1 MNIKELLVKRDGEE
15 EAKSEI
21 HMVCEN
27 IGYDMESMPFDQAIL
42 RALDDLRLE
51 KDYAEDVANLFYE
64 WEADKA
70 NK

>member
-15 EAKSEI
+15 EAKSEML
-21 HMVCEN
+21 MVCEN

>member
-21 HMVCEN
+21 LMVCEN
-27 IGYDMESMPFDQAIL
+27 IGYDMESMPFDQTIL

-51 KDYAEDVANLFYE
+51 KDYAEDVANLFYK

>member
-21 HMVCEN
+21 LMVCEN

-51 KDYAEDVANLFYE
+51 KDYAEDVADLFYE

>member
-1 MNIKELLVKRDGEE
+1 MNIKELLVERDGEE

-21 HMVCEN
+21 LMVCEN
-27 IGYDMESMPFDQAIL
+27 IEYDMESMPFDQAIL
-42 RALDDLRLE
+42 RALDDLSLE

>member
-21 HMVCEN
+21 LMVCEN

-51 KDYAEDVANLFYE
+51 KDYAEDVANLFYK

>member
-1 MNIKELLVKRDGEE
+1 MNIKELLIKRDGEE

-21 HMVCEN
+21 LMVCEN

-51 KDYAEDVANLFYE
+51 KDYAEDVANLFYK

>member
-1 MNIKELLVKRDGEE
+1 MNIKELLIKRDGEE

-21 HMVCEN
+21 LMVCEN

>member
-21 HMVCEN
+21 LMVCEN

>member
-21 HMVCEN
+21 LMVCEN
-27 IGYDMESMPFDQAIL
+27 IGYDMESMPFDQAIS
-42 RALDDLRLE
+42 RALDDLNLE
-51 KDYAEDVANLFYE
+51 KEYAEDVANLFYE

>member
-1 MNIKELLVKRDGEE
+1 MNIKELLIKRDGEE

-21 HMVCEN
+21 LMVCEN
-27 IGYDMESMPFDQAIL
+27 IGYDMESMPFNQAIL
-42 RALDDLRLE
+42 RALDDLNLE
-51 KDYAEDVANLFYE
+51 NDYAEDVANLLYK

>member
-1 MNIKELLVKRDGEE
+1 MNIKELLIKRDGEE

-21 HMVCEN
+21 LMVCEN

-51 KDYAEDVANLFYE
+51 KDYAEGVANLFYE

-70 NK
+70 NR